1 MTQNPKSET
10 PPDSLPKEQI
20 EAYSTHASENLF
32 DLNTAE
38 EPANPPTSQ
47 IKPPERWLRNYLP
60 MGIGQV
66 LSLLG
71 SALVQFALIWY
82 LTQKTGSALTLLTAT
97 LTGTLPA
104 VFLGPFA
111 GALVDR
117 WNRKLTMI
125 FSDGL
130 VALATLVLVI
140 LFATNRIAIWHIYII
155 LFVRSLAGIFQAP
168 ALNASSTLMIPKEHF
183 TRYSGMQQSV
193 YGIINIVA
201 PPLGALLIAYLPM
214 QAVLAIDTVT
224 ATIAI
229 LLLLF
234 LVKVPQPQRS
244 KDRVLITT
252 KLVLRDVKEG
262 IRFVVSWKG
271 VLLLLIGGTIINM
284 VSMPALNLLPLFV
297 QEYFQR
303 GASAYAGLNSALGIG
318 TIIGGI
324 SLGLWGGFKRRIMTV
339 MMGILGLGSG
349 MFILGLLPRTG
360 YYFSVGLMVLIGF
373 MFVMI
378 SGPLNA
384 AMKEKI
390 PPEMQGRFFTVMS
403 SMVQATVPLGLIIAA
418 PIAELLS
425 ISTWYLIGGGVCL
438 ALGVFG
444 LLYKPLAT
452 LDDQQGPNGIVLNA
466 SQEQD
471 PQE

>member
-1 MTQNPKSET
+1 MEDIIETQQEIPASAPRNNPLPE
-10 PPDSLPKEQI
+10 PPK
-20 EAYSTHASENLF
+20 N
-32 DLNTAE
+32 
-38 EPANPPTSQ
+38 
-47 IKPPERWLRNYLP
+47 WLLNYLP
-60 MGIGQV
+60 MGIGQI

-82 LTQKTGSALTLLTAT
+82 LTQKTGSVLTLLTAT

-117 WNRKLTMI
+117 WNRKLTMV

-130 VALATLVLVI
+130 VALATLVLVF
-140 LFATNRIAIWHIYII
+140 LFATNRILVWHIYII

-183 TRYSGMQQSV
+183 TRYSGVQQSI

-214 QAVLAIDTVT
+214 QAVLAVDTVT

-234 LVKVPQPQRS
+234 AVKVPQPERS
-244 KDRVLITT
+244 KDRVLITS
-252 KLVLRDVKEG
+252 KLVIKDVKAG
-262 IRFVVSWKG
+262 IKYVISWKG

-284 VSMPALNLLPLFV
+284 VSMPALNLLPLHV
-297 QEYFQR
+297 QDYFQR

-318 TIIGGI
+318 TIVGGI
-324 SLGLWGGFKRRIMTV
+324 TLGLWGGFKRRMRTV
-339 MMGILGLGSG
+339 MMGIFGLGTG
-349 MFILGLLPRTG
+349 LFVMGLLPRDG
-360 YYFSVGLMVLIGF
+360 YFFSIGLMVLIGF

-390 PPEMQGRFFTVMS
+390 PPEMQGRVFTVMS
-403 SMVQATVPLGLIIAA
+403 SMVQATVPLGLLIAA

-425 ISTWYLIGGGVCL
+425 ISTWFMVGGGVCL

-444 LLYKPLAT
+444 LFYKPLAT
-452 LDDQQGPNGIVLNA
+452 LDDQQGPDGYAV
-466 SQEQD
+466 SEV
-471 PQE
+471 E

>member
-1 MTQNPKSET
+1 MKDSIETQQEIP
-10 PPDSLPKEQI
+10 
-20 EAYSTHASENLF
+20 ASEPLTNPF
-32 DLNTAE
+32 P
-38 EPANPPTSQ
+38 EPPRN
-47 IKPPERWLRNYLP
+47 WLLNYLP
-60 MGIGQV
+60 MGIGQI

-117 WNRKLTMI
+117 WNRKLTMV

-130 VALATLVLVI
+130 VALATLVLVF
-140 LFATNRIAIWHIYII
+140 LFATNRILVWHIYVI

-183 TRYSGMQQSV
+183 TRYSGVQQSI

-201 PPLGALLIAYLPM
+201 PPLGALLITYLPM
-214 QAVLAIDTVT
+214 QVVLAVDTVT

-234 LVKVPQPQRS
+234 FVKVPQPERN
-244 KDRVLITT
+244 KDRVLITS
-252 KLVLRDVKEG
+252 KLVIKDVKAG
-262 IRFVVSWKG
+262 IKYVISWKG

-284 VSMPALNLLPLFV
+284 VSMPALNLLPLHV
-297 QEYFQR
+297 QAYFQR
-303 GASAYAGLNSALGIG
+303 GANAYAGLNSALGVG
-318 TIIGGI
+318 TIVGGI
-324 SLGLWGGFKRRIMTV
+324 TLGLWGGFERRMRTV
-339 MMGILGLGSG
+339 MMGIFGLGTG
-349 MFILGLLPRTG
+349 LFVMGLLPRDG
-360 YYFSVGLMVLIGF
+360 YYFSIGLMVLIGF

-390 PPEMQGRFFTVMS
+390 PPEMQGRVFTVMS
-403 SMVQATVPLGLIIAA
+403 SMVQATVPLGLLIAA

-425 ISTWYLIGGGVCL
+425 ISTWFMVGGGVCL

-444 LLYKPLAT
+444 LFYKPLAT
-452 LDDQQGPNGIVLNA
+452 LDDQQGPDGYTVNEA
-466 SQEQD
+466 E
-471 PQE
+471 

>member
-1 MTQNPKSET
+1 MEENIETQQEKPSAPLSHTIPEPPK
-10 PPDSLPKEQI
+10 
-20 EAYSTHASENLF
+20 N
-32 DLNTAE
+32 
-38 EPANPPTSQ
+38 
-47 IKPPERWLRNYLP
+47 WLLNYLP
-60 MGIGQV
+60 MGIGQI

-117 WNRKLTMI
+117 WNRKLTMV

-130 VALATLVLVI
+130 VALATFVLVI
-140 LFATNRIAIWHIYII
+140 LFATNRIMVWHIYII

-183 TRYSGMQQSV
+183 TRYSGMQQSI

-214 QAVLAIDTVT
+214 QAVLAVDTVT

-234 LVKVPQPQRS
+234 AVKVPQPERS
-244 KDRVLITT
+244 KDKVLITS
-252 KLVLRDVKEG
+252 KLVIRDVREG
-262 IRFVVSWKG
+262 IKYVIRWKG

-284 VSMPALNLLPLFV
+284 VSMPALNLLPLHV
-297 QEYFQR
+297 QDYFQR

-318 TIIGGI
+318 TIVGGI
-324 SLGLWGGFKRRIMTV
+324 TLGLWGGFKRRMMTV
-339 MMGILGLGSG
+339 MMGILGLGTG
-349 MFILGLLPRTG
+349 LFVMGLLPRNG
-360 YYFSVGLMVLIGF
+360 YFISVGLMVLIGF
-373 MFVMI
+373 MFVMV

-390 PPEMQGRFFTVMS
+390 PPEMQGRVFTVMS
-403 SMVQATVPLGLIIAA
+403 SMVQATVPLGLLIAA

-425 ISTWYLIGGGVCL
+425 ISTWYMVGGAVCL

-444 LLYKPLAT
+444 LFYKPLST
-452 LDDQQGPNGIVLNA
+452 LDDQQGPNGYAVEEA
-466 SQEQD
+466 E
-471 PQE
+471 